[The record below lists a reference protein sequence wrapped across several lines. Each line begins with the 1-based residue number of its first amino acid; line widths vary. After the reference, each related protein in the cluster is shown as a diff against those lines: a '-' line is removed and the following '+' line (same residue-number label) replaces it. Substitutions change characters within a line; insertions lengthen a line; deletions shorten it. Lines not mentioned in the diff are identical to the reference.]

1 MIDQLLQR
9 IAQRGAGPAPER
21 NDSSLVSS
29 NPSSQ
34 PYFPAGSSRTSERSA
49 AQPDRALAMWQQSKI
64 DYLQASALQAVA
76 QPPGIPIVL
85 TPEVFAQFGP
95 AHCAVAALL
104 WAEQQAIAKLTLTS
118 PSITVRGSE
127 GLVAVYQTLDQT
139 VLINPQ
145 VSPAGLH
152 SLSLR
157 AHVTHGPAHWP
168 KELLHNAT
176 VSMLLWFYAQTVPTA
191 VHLLPDAVISQSLQL
206 RKFPAV
212 AAQALEVRHLG
223 LIHRFSAGAVSFDQL
238 LRQASDDEV
247 GRLCADLT
255 ALYLTG
261 ALSADAPQQPRE
273 AA

>member
-1 MIDQLLQR
+1 MIDQLLKR
-9 IAQRGAGPAPER
+9 IAQRGAAPSPDR
-21 NDSSLVSS
+21 RDSSLVSTDLH
-29 NPSSQ
+29 SQ
-34 PYFPAGSSRTSERSA
+34 PYFPAGSTHAAQRMI

-64 DYLQASALQAVA
+64 DYTQACAQQALSK
-76 QPPGIPIVL
+76 PPVTP

-95 AHCAVAALL
+95 VHSAVAALL
-104 WAEQQAIAKLTLTS
+104 WAEQHTIAKLMLTS
-118 PSITVRGSE
+118 PTIAVRGSE
-127 GLVAVYQTLDQT
+127 GLVAIYQTLEQA
-139 VLINPQ
+139 VHLNPSI
-145 VSPAGLH
+145 SPAGLH
-152 SLSLR
+152 SLGLR
-157 AHVTHGPAHWP
+157 TQVSSGPAHWP
-168 KELLHNAT
+168 KELGHTTT
-176 VSMLLWFYAQTVPTA
+176 VSMLLWFYAQTVPSA

-238 LRQASDDEV
+238 LRQTGDDEV

-261 ALSADAPQQPRE
+261 SLSAAAPLSS